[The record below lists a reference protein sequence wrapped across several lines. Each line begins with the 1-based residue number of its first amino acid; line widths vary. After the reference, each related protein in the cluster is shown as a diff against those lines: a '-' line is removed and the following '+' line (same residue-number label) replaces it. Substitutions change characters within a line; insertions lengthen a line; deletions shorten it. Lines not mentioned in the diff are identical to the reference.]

1 MDYSDSDGEI
11 PEVDLSIRIQPYM
24 FEPVRQNNTTQRDVS
39 SNSDNERESDADTDD
54 QVEIFEDAPDAE
66 NWYYICLYLFLLLVN
81 VWIE

>member
-81 VWIE
+81 V